1 MKFIKKDK
9 NMRLFVYKTLFI
21 FICILIVFKLTIGS
35 LINTFENKVKDIHS
49 KENINNINE
58 KIRDELNDSLS
69 KEQILNKKDAILL
82 KKFLNKIQKEISNA
96 Y

>member
-1 MKFIKKDK
+1 MKFIKKNK

-21 FICILIVFKLTIGS
+21 FICILIVFKLTIGN
-35 LINTFENKVKDIHS
+35 LINTFENRIKDINS
-49 KENINNINE
+49 KENINIIKE
-58 KIRDELNDSLS
+58 KIRDELNDSLN
-69 KEQILNKKDAILL
+69 KEQILNKEDAILL

>member
-35 LINTFENKVKDIHS
+35 LI
-49 KENINNINE
+49 
-58 KIRDELNDSLS
+58 
-69 KEQILNKKDAILL
+69 ILL
-82 KKFLNKIQKEISNA
+82 KIKLKIFIQKKILTILKKRLEMSLMTS
-96 Y
+96 